1 MSDRSADHATG
12 GALAGLEGAY
22 LAERNYSAEACRSR
36 SVRSCLVSDC
46 SSANYWQHFHTLG
59 LPLCPLRRA
68 ARVKKK
74 MSDTRRRAESVAS
87 ARCTGAPCWHAAS
100 RSTQAAHAAQTDA
113 AGATPG
119 VRLDPTVRTAR
130 TAAADRPMAEHRHA
144 TTTTTA
150 AAAFTCVTI
159 QALLGLDAAAE
170 AALARESDGGCRHL
184 LRIWRDGLNER
195 RLRASCAQAL
205 DRARGCARAAP
216 APAAD
221 PALAPP
227 VLLALPLALARCVR
241 RRPACTTSPG
251 PEPDPERTPL

>member
-1 MSDRSADHATG
+1 MPRGTTSK
-12 GALAGLEGAY
+12 Y
-22 LAERNYSAEACRSR
+22 Y
-36 SVRSCLVSDC
+36 
-46 SSANYWQHFHTLG
+46 QHFHLLG
-59 LPLCPLRRA
+59 LPVCPLRRA

-74 MSDTRRRAESVAS
+74 MSDTRRRAYERAGMW
-87 ARCTGAPCWHAAS
+87 CTAPCWHAELAS
-100 RSTQAAHAAQTDA
+100 RLYAAQTDA

-130 TAAADRPMAEHRHA
+130 TAAPPADRPMAEHRHA

-150 AAAFTCVTI
+150 AAAFTCLTI

-205 DRARGCARAAP
+205 DRARGCARAP

-227 VLLALPLALARCVR
+227 VILALPLALARCVR

>member
-1 MSDRSADHATG
+1 M
-12 GALAGLEGAY
+12 
-22 LAERNYSAEACRSR
+22 
-36 SVRSCLVSDC
+36 
-46 SSANYWQHFHTLG
+46 LG
-59 LPLCPLRRA
+59 PPRRA

-74 MSDTRRRAESVAS
+74 NERHQKEGLRAC
-87 ARCTGAPCWHAAS
+87 RCACTAPCWHAEPA
-100 RSTQAAHAAQTDA
+100 AAHADQTDA

-130 TAAADRPMAEHRHA
+130 TAAPPADRPMAEHRHA

-227 VLLALPLALARCVR
+227 VFLALPLALARCVR

>member
-1 MSDRSADHATG
+1 MAPRHRARRVG
-12 GALAGLEGAY
+12 
-22 LAERNYSAEACRSR
+22 
-36 SVRSCLVSDC
+36 
-46 SSANYWQHFHTLG
+46 TL
-59 LPLCPLRRA
+59 PPHR
-68 ARVKKK
+68 
-74 MSDTRRRAESVAS
+74 D
-87 ARCTGAPCWHAAS
+87 
-100 RSTQAAHAAQTDA
+100 AAQTDS

-119 VRLDPTVRTAR
+119 VRLEPTVRTAR
-130 TAAADRPMAEHRHA
+130 AAAPADRPMAEHRHA

-150 AAAFTCVTI
+150 AAAVTI

-195 RLRASCAQAL
+195 RLRASCAQAH
-205 DRARGCARAAP
+205 DRSRGYARAAP

-227 VLLALPLALARCVR
+227 VLRALPLALARCVR